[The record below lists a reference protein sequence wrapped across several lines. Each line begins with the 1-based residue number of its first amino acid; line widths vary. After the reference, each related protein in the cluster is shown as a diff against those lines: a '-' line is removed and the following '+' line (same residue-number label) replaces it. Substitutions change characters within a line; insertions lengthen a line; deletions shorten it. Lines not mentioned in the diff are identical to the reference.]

1 MHSLSQINKKA
12 TSLLCQFKENAA
24 SFISGCRPL
33 GLIDNSKDGD
43 TLERFYEDL
52 AEDLVE
58 DLAGILVLGGVL
70 RLESIA
76 FRADMAAKVRV
87 PY

>member
-1 MHSLSQINKKA
+1 M
-12 TSLLCQFKENAA
+12 
-24 SFISGCRPL
+24 
-33 GLIDNSKDGD
+33 
-43 TLERFYEDL
+43 ERIYEDFV
-52 AEDLVE
+52 EDLVE

-76 FRADMAAKVRV
+76 FRADMAAKARV